1 MNDGKKTP
9 CDCWRCAS
17 FPQRNARYCSSFDPG
32 GVNDYPIPAL
42 VEHDFSKDKPRNK
55 AKPKAPK
62 ERLN

>member
-1 MNDGKKTP
+1 
-9 CDCWRCAS
+9 
-17 FPQRNARYCSSFDPG
+17 
-32 GVNDYPIPAL
+32 L